1 MKKIILGVAVS
12 AALFS
17 IEASALSTS
26 VIPVIAATSPSKVD
40 WSTTTGVQNVGN
52 VPAANV
58 VYANG
63 SSAATKFLGNA
74 ILAVAA
80 PNTIVYKYVNGT
92 AADILTYV
100 FTTGATPPTG
110 FVANQNYIVHKRDRD
125 GSLMAPMSATGL
137 PGTAVVN
144 AVTYNSLPN
153 FALPATV
160 TATTCVATTAPSPTA
175 AGLNTC
181 TVSSTEVLLPAPAT
195 ATGLAGKAGILG
207 IADVDAV
214 QFASPLN
221 GANTA
226 NLLTTKAATM
236 GSIPVAAQ
244 VFGIAVNLKLRD
256 AMQVAEVASGALTN
270 ALCASDAVVRETEAC
285 MPSFT
290 SEQISSI
297 FAQGRFNDWTN
308 LSYGTNT
315 NLVSANTATKPANTA
330 VQICSRAAGSGTLA
344 TVNTVYE
351 NAPCTASNEAIQ
363 AATSATVNPVAINTV
378 TTNEGA
384 AGATKAYYSTVGS
397 GDVENCLKTMDS
409 FSATAPGTP
418 GYGNFALGTGQ
429 VPTFTPAAAAG
440 GFRWAVGILNAD
452 RNTANALPYRF
463 VKIDG
468 YAPSLANT
476 ANGKYRFW
484 SELSAIKATA
494 ATALTGGSLGLYNAM
509 IDPAIIAKSTAT
521 NPAGFTTGYM
531 GVAST
536 AVSGATAFDPLRPVM
551 PFTHQNLANT
561 AGSVNHCRAATIMS
575 GATKYLPWL
584 N

>member
-26 VIPVIAATSPSKVD
+26 VIPVIALSSPSKVD
-40 WSTTTGVQNVGN
+40 WSTATGVQNVGN

-74 ILAVAA
+74 ITAVAK
-80 PNTIVYKYVNGT
+80 PNTIVYKYSNT
-92 AADILTYV
+92 AADIFTYV

-125 GSLMAPMSATGL
+125 GSMMAPMSATGL

-144 AVTYNSLPN
+144 AVTYNSLVD
-153 FALPATV
+153 FATNQATWTCGAV
-160 TATTCVATTAPSPTA
+160 TLDPTKAVVSTCTNTTA
-175 AGLNTC
+175 
-181 TVSSTEVLLPAPAT
+181 EVLVPAPAT

-207 IADVDAV
+207 IADVDAA

-308 LSYGTNT
+308 LSYGTGT

-330 VQICSRAAGSGTLA
+330 VHICSRAAGSGTLA

-397 GDVENCLKTMDS
+397 GDLENCLKTMDS

-429 VPTFTPAAAAG
+429 VPTFTPAAAQG

-452 RNTANALPYRF
+452 RNTGNTLPYRF

-484 SELSAIKATA
+484 SELSVIKATA

-509 IDPAIIAKSTAT
+509 IDPAIIVQSKAN
-521 NPAGFTTGYM
+521 NPAGFVSGYL

-575 GATKYLPWL
+575 GTKYLPWL

>member
-26 VIPVIAATSPSKVD
+26 VIPVIAASSPSKVD
-40 WSTTTGVQNVGN
+40 WSTATGVQNVGN

-74 ILAVAA
+74 ITAVAK
-80 PNTIVYKYVNGT
+80 PNTIVYKYSNT
-92 AADILTYV
+92 AADIFTYV
-100 FTTGATPPTG
+100 FTTGATPPAG

-125 GSLMAPMSATGL
+125 GSMMAPMSATGL

-144 AVTYNSLPN
+144 AVTYNSLVD
-153 FALPATV
+153 FATNQATWTCGAV
-160 TATTCVATTAPSPTA
+160 TLDPTKAVVSTCTNTTA
-175 AGLNTC
+175 
-181 TVSSTEVLLPAPAT
+181 EVLVYAPAT

-207 IADVDAV
+207 IADVDAA

-256 AMQVAEVASGALTN
+256 AMQVAEIASGALPAT
-270 ALCASDAVVRETEAC
+270 CASTATPDIHETEAC

-308 LSYGTNT
+308 LSYGTGT
-315 NLVSANTATKPANTA
+315 NLVSANTATKPDNTA
-330 VQICSRAAGSGTLA
+330 VHICSRAAGSGTLA
-344 TVNTVYE
+344 TINTVYE

-378 TTNEGA
+378 TTSEGA
-384 AGATKAYYSTVGS
+384 AGATKAYYSTIGS
-397 GDVENCLKTMDS
+397 TDLENCLKTMDS
-409 FSATAPGTP
+409 FAGAAPTV
-418 GYGNFALGTGQ
+418 GYGNFAAGTGQ
-429 VPTFTPAAAAG
+429 VPTFTPVAAAG

-484 SELSAIKATA
+484 SELSVIKATP

-509 IDPAIIAKSTAT
+509 IDPAIIVKSKVTHVAL
-521 NPAGFTTGYM
+521 FDSGYM

-536 AVSGATAFDPLRPVM
+536 AVPGATAFDPLRPVM

-575 GATKYLPWL
+575 GTKYLPWL